1 MQCKNCGIYI
11 SEEYS
16 PRRVYCSD
24 YCGHT
29 YRGKHGE
36 RRLRPGFRDEQKSTM
51 VNTKLHKE
59 RLDYQHRETARTVE
73 EIMKDIV
80 EENEKIVPDPKR
92 IKELFEEKRL
102 AKVLRASL

>member
-1 MQCKNCGIYI
+1 
-11 SEEYS
+11 
-16 PRRVYCSD
+16 
-24 YCGHT
+24 
-29 YRGKHGE
+29 
-36 RRLRPGFRDEQKSTM
+36 M

-59 RLDYQHRETARTVE
+59 RLDYQHRETVRTVE

-102 AKVLRASL
+102 AKVLR